1 MESIR
6 KIANLSSL
14 SITNAL
20 VQRSSIGFNRYTFC
34 FRTEIKLRF
43 SLFYRWLLKKK
54 PRNTFVQTVNPKKRK
69 VPFIFTI
76 LKRSWMYPM
85 LHKKCFV
92 LNNCKFLQEKGFLK
106 KKIPCILVFLIRILP
121 YTVNSILQLSIP
133 FKQNIK

>member
-54 PRNTFVQTVNPKKRK
+54 PQKYFRLDSKSKE
-69 VPFIFTI
+69 
-76 LKRSWMYPM
+76 
-85 LHKKCFV
+85 
-92 LNNCKFLQEKGFLK
+92 EKGAIHFH
-106 KKIPCILVFLIRILP
+106 
-121 YTVNSILQLSIP
+121 
-133 FKQNIK
+133 NIEKESGVPNVK

>member
-43 SLFYRWLLKKK
+43 SLFYRWLLKK
-54 PRNTFVQTVNPKKRK
+54 NTQKYFRLDSKSKE
-69 VPFIFTI
+69 
-76 LKRSWMYPM
+76 
-85 LHKKCFV
+85 
-92 LNNCKFLQEKGFLK
+92 EKGAIHFH
-106 KKIPCILVFLIRILP
+106 
-121 YTVNSILQLSIP
+121 
-133 FKQNIK
+133 NIEKESDVPSVT

>member
-20 VQRSSIGFNRYTFC
+20 VHRSSIGFNRYTFC

-54 PRNTFVQTVNPKKRK
+54 NQKYFRLDSKSKE
-69 VPFIFTI
+69 
-76 LKRSWMYPM
+76 
-85 LHKKCFV
+85 
-92 LNNCKFLQEKGFLK
+92 EKGAIHFH
-106 KKIPCILVFLIRILP
+106 
-121 YTVNSILQLSIP
+121 
-133 FKQNIK
+133 NIEKESDVPNVT

>member
-54 PRNTFVQTVNPKKRK
+54 NQKYFRLDSKSKE
-69 VPFIFTI
+69 
-76 LKRSWMYPM
+76 
-85 LHKKCFV
+85 
-92 LNNCKFLQEKGFLK
+92 EKGA
-106 KKIPCILVFLIRILP
+106 IH
-121 YTVNSILQLSIP
+121 SH
-133 FKQNIK
+133 NIEKESDVPNVT

>member
-6 KIANLSSL
+6 KKANLSSL

-54 PRNTFVQTVNPKKRK
+54 PQKYFRLDSKSKE
-69 VPFIFTI
+69 
-76 LKRSWMYPM
+76 
-85 LHKKCFV
+85 
-92 LNNCKFLQEKGFLK
+92 EKGAIHFH
-106 KKIPCILVFLIRILP
+106 
-121 YTVNSILQLSIP
+121 
-133 FKQNIK
+133 NIEKESDVPNVT

>member
-43 SLFYRWLLKKK
+43 SLFYRWLLKK
-54 PRNTFVQTVNPKKRK
+54 NTQKYFRLDSKSKE
-69 VPFIFTI
+69 
-76 LKRSWMYPM
+76 
-85 LHKKCFV
+85 
-92 LNNCKFLQEKGFLK
+92 EKGA
-106 KKIPCILVFLIRILP
+106 IH
-121 YTVNSILQLSIP
+121 SH
-133 FKQNIK
+133 NIEKESDVPNVT

>member
-54 PRNTFVQTVNPKKRK
+54 TQKYFRLDSKSKE
-69 VPFIFTI
+69 
-76 LKRSWMYPM
+76 
-85 LHKKCFV
+85 
-92 LNNCKFLQEKGFLK
+92 EKGAIHFH
-106 KKIPCILVFLIRILP
+106 
-121 YTVNSILQLSIP
+121 
-133 FKQNIK
+133 NIEKELDVPNVT

>member
-20 VQRSSIGFNRYTFC
+20 VQRSSISFNRYTFC

-54 PRNTFVQTVNPKKRK
+54 PQKYFRLDSKSKE
-69 VPFIFTI
+69 
-76 LKRSWMYPM
+76 
-85 LHKKCFV
+85 
-92 LNNCKFLQEKGFLK
+92 EKGAIHFH
-106 KKIPCILVFLIRILP
+106 
-121 YTVNSILQLSIP
+121 
-133 FKQNIK
+133 NIEKESDVPNVT

>member
-43 SLFYRWLLKKK
+43 SLFYRWLLKKNHQK
-54 PRNTFVQTVNPKKRK
+54 YFRLDSKSKE
-69 VPFIFTI
+69 
-76 LKRSWMYPM
+76 
-85 LHKKCFV
+85 
-92 LNNCKFLQEKGFLK
+92 EKGAIHFHNIEK
-106 KKIPCILVFLIRILP
+106 KSDVPNV
-121 YTVNSILQLSIP
+121 T
-133 FKQNIK
+133 

>member
-54 PRNTFVQTVNPKKRK
+54 TQKYFRLDSKSKE
-69 VPFIFTI
+69 
-76 LKRSWMYPM
+76 
-85 LHKKCFV
+85 
-92 LNNCKFLQEKGFLK
+92 EKGAIHFHNYIEK
-106 KKIPCILVFLIRILP
+106 ESDVPNV
-121 YTVNSILQLSIP
+121 T
-133 FKQNIK
+133 